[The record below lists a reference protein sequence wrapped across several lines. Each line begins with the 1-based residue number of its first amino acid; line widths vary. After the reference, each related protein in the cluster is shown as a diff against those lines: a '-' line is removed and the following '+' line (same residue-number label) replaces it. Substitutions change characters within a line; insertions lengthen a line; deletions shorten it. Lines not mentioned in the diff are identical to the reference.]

1 MSDESPPIP
10 VRGPNCNMEEEETEE
25 EGTDREEEAT
35 GGEEEGGAKS
45 GVGGRAG
52 SGAESKEP
60 QISVADLIPKVDIR

>member
-25 EGTDREEEAT
+25 EGIDGEEEVT
-35 GGEEEGGAKS
+35 GGEEEGGARGGA
-45 GVGGRAG
+45 GVRAG

-60 QISVADLIPKVDIR
+60 QISVADLVPKVDIR